1 MEQLTHDLISD
12 TICAVSTPHG
22 KGGIAVVRVSGPD
35 ALPTVMK
42 SWKGANLAAAP
53 SHTLHFGRIV
63 YPDGETLDEV
73 VASIFRAPHSFT
85 GEDVVELSCHG
96 STWVQSQ
103 IVALLIANGCRA
115 AEGGEFTRRAFLNRK
130 LDLSQAEAIADVIA
144 SSSRAAHRIAV
155 SQMRGGFSRMLSALR
170 EKLLEFVSLIELEL
184 DFSEEEVEFADRT
197 RLVALAEDINATL
210 SRLADSF
217 AIGNAIKNG
226 IPVAIVGEPNA
237 GKSTLLN
244 RLLHDD
250 KALVSDIRG
259 TTRDAIED
267 TIDLGGLTF
276 RFIDTA
282 GIRQTDDTIESMGIE
297 RTFKK
302 ISEAGIV
309 LWMIDATQPLDNIPA
324 VAADILPRTK
334 GKTLIAVV
342 NKIDRLDPDTLASVH
357 KAIEKATPS
366 TRAAFISAKCDIDV
380 DRLEQML
387 LEAAQIPD
395 NDPDAV
401 VVANARHYDAL
412 VHARDAIQRAIAG
425 LKAGISG
432 DFAAQDIR
440 ECMHYLGEITGEI
453 TTDEVLGSIFS
464 RFCIGK

>member
-73 VASIFRAPHSFT
+73 VASVFRAPHSFT

>member
-73 VASIFRAPHSFT
+73 VASVFRAPHSFT

-366 TRAAFISAKCDIDV
+366 TRATFISAKCDIDV

-387 LEAAQIPD
+387 LKAAQIPD